1 MEIKGNLRAL
11 LDRTV
16 AALGCDL
23 VEARLDSGRLFLS
36 IDAAEASADASAETP
51 AELPDS
57 APTDAPAPACGVTV
71 ADCERVS
78 RQLKPLLAAEEIDCA
93 AIEVSS
99 PGPKRPLVR
108 ARDFT
113 RFAGRKVRLQLRE
126 PVDGATRVGGVL
138 RGLDDDGGIALATA
152 AGAQI
157 FTAQQVA
164 RAELD
169 G

>member
-36 IDAAEASADASAETP
+36 IDAAEASA
-51 AELPDS
+51 ELPDS
-57 APTDAPAPACGVTV
+57 APTDAPARGVTV

-108 ARDFT
+108 ARDFA

-138 RGLDDDGGIALATA
+138 RGLDDEGGIALATA

-157 FTAQQVA
+157 FTARQVA

>member
-36 IDAAEASADASAETP
+36 IDAAEASAETP
-51 AELPDS
+51 AD
-57 APTDAPAPACGVTV
+57 APTDAPARGVTV

-108 ARDFT
+108 ARDFA

-138 RGLDDDGGIALATA
+138 HGLDDEGGIALATA

-157 FTAQQVA
+157 FTARQVA

>member
-36 IDAAEASADASAETP
+36 IDAAETPTETP

-57 APTDAPAPACGVTV
+57 ASTDAPARGVTV

-108 ARDFT
+108 ARDFA

-138 RGLDDDGGIALATA
+138 RGLDDEGGIALATA